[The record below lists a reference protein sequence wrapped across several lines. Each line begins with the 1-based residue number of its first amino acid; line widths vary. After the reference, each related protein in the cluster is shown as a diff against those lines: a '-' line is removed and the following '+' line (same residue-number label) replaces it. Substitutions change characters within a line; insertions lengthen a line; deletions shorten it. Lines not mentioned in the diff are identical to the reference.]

1 MLLMVIFQY
10 VFFITCCDLSGI
22 YQSRTSGCTSW
33 VRLAD
38 NVYTAAG
45 SLLLCGDHFHDH
57 FSGNHRF
64 QLFFRQTDKEIR
76 SRTGDSGQCPSDSRS
91 PVWVFGIRFLLPIM
105 HYGDSLWS
113 WCRRS
118 GCGTEQLC
126 GTSLFLQAY
135 ELASLL
141 LGCRGSGKSIYHG
154 LLPWKRTWLEPGI
167 LQCIHDSDCDHGD
180 PVYQPA
186 ALEIADG

>member
-22 YQSRTSGCTSW
+22 YQSRTSRCTSW

-91 PVWVFGIRFLLPIM
+91 PVWVLGIRFLLPIM

-118 GCGTEQLC
+118 VIAQCQ
-126 GTSLFLQAY
+126 SFLFVV
-135 ELASLL
+135 
-141 LGCRGSGKSIYHG
+141 GFD
-154 LLPWKRTWLEPGI
+154 I
-167 LQCIHDSDCDHGD
+167 LDINNRVRLFTDREDVLVQTVIDT
-180 PVYQPA
+180 
-186 ALEIADG
+186 L